1 MAPPVVGLIMG
12 VMFGSS
18 LVLAG
23 LTDPDKIIGT
33 LRLKDLH
40 ALRTVAVFV
49 LVGMLGT
56 WILES
61 GEAANLN
68 IKPAAILT
76 VLIGG
81 AFLGMGL
88 GLTGFC
94 PGTGLASAAS
104 GRIDAVVTVVGMLFG
119 AHVYILVYPSIA
131 LPLERIANYGSVTLP
146 QITGTSAASWIVPIL
161 AAGSVALFLTRA
173 RKPRDAELRDKAEDL
188 RMSEDYSGA
197 EGLALATDCVEP
209 ARMFGRWKDYL
220 FMIIVLCL
228 LLLQASFW
236 LVSTGR
242 IEMDNDSNGNTASVF
257 GDGEKRTGEAAE
269 PPVTK
274 PKESAGAGAVAAP
287 PKKPMRLWL
296 FAFDATFERATLV
309 VCLANAILVFAS
321 VLYALAM
328 FCCLT
333 VSLGGRLGGLSHICR
348 AFYLSLIVLILLL
361 PWQILFR
368 SAALGAIYTPDELV
382 KAFTADTSGMFSTVL
397 FYLRFTGCWALVAL
411 VLILAQFRSLRWTK
425 AVLRRLDPEV

>member
-1 MAPPVVGLIMG
+1 MG
-12 VMFGSS
+12 VIFGSS

-23 LTDPDKIIGT
+23 LTDPDKIIGA

-40 ALRTVAVFV
+40 ALRTVAVFL

-61 GEAANLN
+61 GGAANLN

-81 AFLGMGL
+81 AFLGTGL

-119 AHVYILVYPSIA
+119 AHVYILVYPSIV
-131 LPLERIANYGSVTLP
+131 LPLERIANYGTVTLP

-161 AAGSVALFLTRA
+161 ATGSVALFLTRA
-173 RKPRDAELRDKAEDL
+173 RKPRDAELRDEAEDL

-197 EGLALATDCVEP
+197 VGLALATDCVEA
-209 ARMFGRWKDYL
+209 ARLFRRCKNYL
-220 FMIIVLCL
+220 FVIMVLCL
-228 LLLQASFW
+228 LLVQTSFW
-236 LVSTGR
+236 LVNTGR
-242 IEMDNDSNGNTASVF
+242 TEIDNGSNGNTPVAF
-257 GDGEKRTGEAAE
+257 GDNERQTGEAAKHA
-269 PPVTK
+269 VAK
-274 PKESAGAGAVAAP
+274 PNESAGAEAVVAP
-287 PKKPMRLWL
+287 VEKPWRLWF
-296 FAFDATFERATLV
+296 FAFDVKLERVTTVVRLANATLV
-309 VCLANAILVFAS
+309 FTS
-321 VLYALAM
+321 VLYGLAT

-348 AFYLSLIVLILLL
+348 AFYLSLVMLILLL
-361 PWQILFR
+361 PWQIFFR
-368 SAALGAIYTPDELV
+368 STALGAVYTPDELV
-382 KAFTADTSGMFSTVL
+382 RSCTADTSGIFAAGL
-397 FYLRFTGCWALVAL
+397 FYLRFTGFWALTVL
-411 VLILAQFRSLRWTK
+411 VLILAQFRSLRWSK
-425 AVLRRLDPEV
+425 AALRRLDPEV

>member
-1 MAPPVVGLIMG
+1 MATPVVGLIMG
-12 VMFGSS
+12 VIFGSS

-23 LTDPDKIIGT
+23 LTDPDKIIGA

-40 ALRTVAVFV
+40 ALRTVAVFL

-61 GEAANLN
+61 GGAANLN

-104 GRIDAVVTVVGMLFG
+104 GRIDAAVTVIGMLFG
-119 AHVYILVYPSIA
+119 AHVYILVYPSIGV
-131 LPLERIANYGSVTLP
+131 PLERIANYGSVTLP
-146 QITGTSAASWIVPIL
+146 EITGTSAASWIVPIF
-161 AAGSVALFLTRA
+161 ATGSVALFLTRA
-173 RKPRDAELRDKAEDL
+173 RKPRDAELRDEAEDL

-197 EGLALATDCVEP
+197 ECLALATDCVEA

-220 FMIIVLCL
+220 FMIILLCL

-236 LVSTGR
+236 LVNTGR
-242 IEMDNDSNGNTASVF
+242 IDIDNGSNGNTAAVF
-257 GDGEKRTGEAAE
+257 GDGEKRTGEAAA

-274 PKESAGAGAVAAP
+274 PNESTGAGAVAAP
-287 PKKPMRLWL
+287 PKKPVRLWL
-296 FAFDATFERATLV
+296 FAFDATFEHATLV
-309 VCLANAILVFAS
+309 VCLANAILVFTS
-321 VLYALAM
+321 VLYTLAV

-333 VSLGGRLGGLSHICR
+333 ATLGGRLGGLSHICR
-348 AFYLSLIVLILLL
+348 AFYLSLVMLILLL
-361 PWQILFR
+361 PWQILFG
-368 SAALGAIYTPDELV
+368 SVALGAIYTPDELV
-382 KAFTADTSGMFSTVL
+382 RSCTADTSGIFAAGL
-397 FYLRFTGCWALVAL
+397 FYLRFTGFWALAVL
-411 VLILAQFRSLRWTK
+411 VLVLAQFRSLRWAK
-425 AVLRRLDPEV
+425 AALRRLDQVV